1 MLFRASTFHE
11 IFNMFFWNLVIVGAY
26 HLIIF
31 VICVKLPQSAFDENK
46 PRYQMKK
53 FERNGKFYKQT
64 LKINVWK
71 EHVPQFT
78 GKNGFSKE
86 HMANDVSV
94 EYLNEFIAETCRGE
108 WIHETQSLSIIFT
121 FFANPPLYSFLFTFV
136 VLLINMPCTAIQRY
150 NRFRLQTLRKRLLRT
165 GTFLP
170 SMASA

>member
-1 MLFRASTFHE
+1 
-11 IFNMFFWNLVIVGAY
+11 MFFWNLVIVGAY

-78 GKNGFSKE
+78 GKTVFPKSIWQ
-86 HMANDVSV
+86 MMFP
-94 EYLNEFIAETCRGE
+94 LNI
-108 WIHETQSLSIIFT
+108 
-121 FFANPPLYSFLFTFV
+121 
-136 VLLINMPCTAIQRY
+136 
-150 NRFRLQTLRKRLLRT
+150 
-165 GTFLP
+165 
-170 SMASA
+170 

>member
-1 MLFRASTFHE
+1 MLFRASTFPE

-86 HMANDVSV
+86 HMAKMCIRDSINAAAVHRTYPMQIFSNDLLPHPITLHC
-94 EYLNEFIAETCRGE
+94 EEN
-108 WIHETQSLSIIFT
+108 
-121 FFANPPLYSFLFTFV
+121 FL
-136 VLLINMPCTAIQRY
+136 Q
-150 NRFRLQTLRKRLLRT
+150 FR
-165 GTFLP
+165 P
-170 SMASA
+170 V